1 MTKLYIRIWGRRM
14 EARDLMIDEDDARSF
29 DPSVFCRGRFTAS
42 AWAPVAV
49 ACLVVD
55 QEEVA
60 TRS

>member
-1 MTKLYIRIWGRRM
+1 M